1 MGGAP
6 LSYQWSEN
14 GTDIPGATNASY
26 TTPTVSPRANGSTLA
41 GQGYFISA
49 FGGNDAD
56 GFILVGARVKGDTM
70 PRTMNISGAL
80 GQNPSTAYFT
90 PVVFLQD
97 DPPTGNIEAW
107 EQ

>member
-1 MGGAP
+1 MYETQTYIVP
-6 LSYQWSEN
+6 PTEV
-14 GTDIPGATNASY
+14 AS
-26 TTPTVSPRANGSTLA
+26 TAKLLA